1 MEKKTS
7 IFQQKNGTS
16 LSQLCPAGHTHSF
29 EQCEKLNTNRPVKK
43 TRKMFVYVR
52 ALYKE
57 HRRNE
62 VGGSWQTNDNTLQQQ
77 QQQTM
82 DVWVRGGLQT
92 FVN

>member
-1 MEKKTS
+1 
-7 IFQQKNGTS
+7 
-16 LSQLCPAGHTHSF
+16 
-29 EQCEKLNTNRPVKK
+29 
-43 TRKMFVYVR
+43 MFVYVR